1 VDKNLATKCELGF
14 HAVPKEF
21 QTNRVPQIAGV
32 FQYMKNPLIWPK
44 FTEASTPIEQTLIV
58 FDQTYPW
65 NEPRNMPDRPNRASG
80 ESQAGLRDLYCFWID
95 LYLSQID
102 DAAAAWVDLAKS
114 EYVRL
119 YGQSTTG
126 KKWLTSFFGP
136 NGVATKGEMQLPKT
150 PQVAPKAG
158 KVTRNSKYGAW
169 DDGHAGP
176 WT

>member
-44 FTEASTPIEQTLIV
+44 FTEASTLIEQTLIV

-80 ESQAGLRDLYCFWID
+80 EPQAGLRDLYCF
-95 LYLSQID
+95 
-102 DAAAAWVDLAKS
+102 
-114 EYVRL
+114 
-119 YGQSTTG
+119 
-126 KKWLTSFFGP
+126 
-136 NGVATKGEMQLPKT
+136 
-150 PQVAPKAG
+150 
-158 KVTRNSKYGAW
+158 
-169 DDGHAGP
+169 
-176 WT
+176 